1 MSRQSPR
8 TFTPTPAADR
18 ETIETSKPRT
28 TRPVTTPSQDPAWR
42 RRAVVVGVDYYTT
55 LAPLRGCVNDAR
67 AVAAA
72 LATNG
77 DDTTNFG
84 QVTLRTASTAEDA
97 VTRANLKDLVSEL
110 FAAESEI
117 ALLYFAGHGHVEATG
132 GYLCGSEVTRGDDG
146 LALAEVLAL
155 AQASK
160 AENRIIMLDSCHSG
174 VAGNPA
180 GHTAAELSE
189 GVTILTASTVDQY
202 AVEND
207 GCGVFTALLLDA
219 LGGAAANLVGDVT
232 PGSVYAHVD
241 QALGPWKQRPV
252 FKTNVKRFVSLR
264 RVPAPIAIEELRQLP
279 RLFPRRGFQLALD
292 PSFEPEPRGR
302 PAGAPPPNAV
312 NVATFAILQ
321 RYNRLHLL
329 TPVGAPHMWHAAIES
344 KACQLTALGEHY
356 RALVADGLI

>member
-1 MSRQSPR
+1 MTRRPR
-8 TFTPTPAADR
+8 RAFTPTPARHSQKVAPPKKR
-18 ETIETSKPRT
+18 P
-28 TRPVTTPSQDPAWR
+28 RPVTTTPQDPVMR
-42 RRAVVVGVDYYTT
+42 RRALVIGVDYYAG
-55 LAPLRGCVNDAR
+55 LEPLRGCVNDAR

-72 LATNG
+72 LGTNG
-77 DDTTNFG
+77 DGTTNFG
-84 QVTLRTASTAEDA
+84 HVTLRTASTAKEA
-97 VTRANLKDLVSEL
+97 VTRADLKDLISDL
-110 FAAESEI
+110 FAAEGEI

-202 AVEND
+202 AAEND

-219 LGGAAANLVGDVT
+219 LAGAAANLMGDVT

-264 RVPAPIAIEELRQLP
+264 RVPAPIAAEELRLLP
-279 RLFPRRGFQLALD
+279 RLFPTRGFLFALD
-292 PSFEPEPRGR
+292 PSFEPELRGR
-302 PAGAPPPNAV
+302 PSGAPPPNAA
-312 NVATFAILQ
+312 NTATFAILQ
-321 RYNRLHLL
+321 RCNRLHLL
-329 TPVGAPHMWHAAIES
+329 KPVGAPHMWHAAIES
-344 KACQLTALGEHY
+344 KSCQLTALGEHY
-356 RALVADGLI
+356 RALVIEHLI